1 MHIDGINTFR
11 LVTFLNTTRGKYSR
25 YIRLRICLVAQIK
38 HYLTRF
44 SYEIFE
50 DSSEV
55 ISFLYASGGYV
66 KVLRIRKEFPKA
78 NNFGG
83 PVCIWTWLTKP
94 FDLNILWR
102 HTIQLTRIWVRAG
115 SFALLFWPGVSDLCD
130 SLFC

>member
-11 LVTFLNTTRGKYSR
+11 LVTFLNTTREKYSR

-44 SYEIFE
+44 SYEISE

-55 ISFLYASGGYV
+55 VSFLYASGGYV
-66 KVLRIRKEFPKA
+66 KVDH
-78 NNFGG
+78 NFGG
-83 PVCIWTWLTKP
+83 PGCIWTWLAKP
-94 FDLNILWR
+94 FNLNILWR
-102 HTIQLTRIWVRAG
+102 HTIQLNRIWVRVG